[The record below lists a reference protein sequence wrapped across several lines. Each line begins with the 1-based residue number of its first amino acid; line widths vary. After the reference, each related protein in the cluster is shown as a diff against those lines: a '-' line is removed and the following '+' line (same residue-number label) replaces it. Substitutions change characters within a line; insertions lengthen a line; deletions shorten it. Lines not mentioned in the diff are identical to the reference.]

1 MAENLVSLSSNR
13 DDREIDEYYDN
24 SRDSS
29 SSSSTSSGHSKS
41 TDKQSFFGVPRIPL
55 KVF

>member
-1 MAENLVSLSSNR
+1 MAKNLVSLSSNR

-29 SSSSTSSGHSKS
+29 SSSSTSSGHSES

-55 KVF
+55 EVF